1 MNEWL
6 GGLFEISKGVSI
18 NAYDIDIYCDL
29 GLDVHTLMFA
39 DDTVLLATRSEGT
52 TVTLGNL
59 KLIPQKLK

>member
-1 MNEWL
+1 M
-6 GGLFEISKGVSI
+6 SI
-18 NAYDIDIYCDL
+18 NAYNIDIYCDL